1 MKMRKIVFLLLV
13 ISNVLMA
20 STCFAGA
27 FAKTAGLPAIAMGE
41 VACYGEQ
48 SLKAQ
53 YLKNF
58 EELLLDRLQ
67 SSDKVAVDYVSF
79 SPASSALLSEVH
91 MNAIVNSKYF
101 VREQAKIALVRYY
114 RSLDYTP
121 TAKSDVFKLDS
132 ATRVK
137 LSNINELTDT
147 RYILFCNM
155 RNAEVDVRHHGS
167 TYNSSLSGTKVKVD
181 IDYYL
186 VDKKSGTVYSGTS
199 SADKGTQVYNLLV
212 VRYGKQFTAEQ
223 LLQTVLET
231 LTERIADD
239 ITQKGIKKFK

>member
-1 MKMRKIVFLLLV
+1 MRKFLFMLLL
-13 ISNVLMA
+13 ITNVLMT

-27 FAKTAGLPAIAMGE
+27 FAKATALPAVVVGE
-41 VACYGEQ
+41 VNCYGEQ
-48 SLKAQ
+48 ALKPQ
-53 YLKNF
+53 YLKSF

-67 SSDKVAVDYVSF
+67 SSDKVAVDYTSF
-79 SPASSALLSEVH
+79 SPASSSLLSEVH

-101 VREQAKIALVRYY
+101 IREQAKINLVRYY
-114 RSLDYTP
+114 RSLPYTP
-121 TAKSDVFKLDS
+121 KPKSGVYKLDTD
-132 ATRVK
+132 TRLK
-137 LSNINELTDT
+137 LSNVSELNDGS
-147 RYILFCNM
+147 YILFCNM

-167 TYNSSLSGTKVKVD
+167 TYNSSLAGTKVQVD

-186 VDKKSGTVYSGTS
+186 VDKKSGSVYSGTS

-231 LTERIADD
+231 LADRVAEDVTEN
-239 ITQKGIKKFK
+239 GIRKFK